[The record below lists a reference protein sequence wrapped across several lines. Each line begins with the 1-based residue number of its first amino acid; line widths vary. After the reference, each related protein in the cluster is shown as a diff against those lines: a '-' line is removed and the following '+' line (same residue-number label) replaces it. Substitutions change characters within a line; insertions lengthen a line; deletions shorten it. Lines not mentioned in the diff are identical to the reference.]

1 MSHSLRPHRLQPS
14 RLLRPSDCPGKNT
27 GVGCHC
33 LLQYMKRKSES
44 EVAQSGPSLRPHGL
58 QPTRLLRPW
67 DSPGKTTGVGCHC
80 LLPEPQVKPKN
91 SGVGSLSLP
100 QGISPVQGS
109 NPGLPHCRRILYLQH
124 HLGSPTR
131 APRCQ
136 LCGTPRGTNTPVAP
150 PGTTVQRGITWVP
163 SPPPLQGKR
172 VL

>member
-14 RLLRPSDCPGKNT
+14 RLLRPWDSPGKRT

-44 EVAQSGPSLRPHGL
+44 EFAQSCPTLRPHGL
-58 QPTRLLRPW
+58 QPTRLLCPW
-67 DSPGKTTGVGCHC
+67 DSPGKRTGVGCHC
-80 LLPEPQVKPKN
+80 FLPEPQVKPKN
-91 SGVGSLSLP
+91 SGVASLSLP
-100 QGISPVQGS
+100 QGISPVQES

-131 APRCQ
+131 RSEVPA
-136 LCGTPRGTNTPVAP
+136 LWDPRGTNTPVAP
-150 PGTTVQRGITWVP
+150 PGTVQRGVTWVP
-163 SPPPLQGKR
+163 PPPPLQGKR

>member
-14 RLLRPSDCPGKNT
+14 RLLRPWDSPGKNT